1 MRSNENDNELEDLPL
16 DPVLAKRAEHLE
28 KLKEMLIKTIEAK
41 KKNTFFEKSA
51 NKERVNLGIEGIERI
66 AYDMPR
72 RNSIIILNGPFGSGM
87 TIFALK
93 FLYHG
98 ITKENENGIYIS
110 FDEGKESILN
120 TAKVFGMDFYELER
134 QKKFL
139 FLEYPYNE
147 LNHFDDK
154 DSVIKDFIYTI
165 NAQRLVID
173 CITPFMLLHENEF
186 ILRKRT
192 KELFERL
199 KSWNCTTLMIAEN
212 LTIEEA
218 NRNPFVKLAD
228 GFIQFYFEKMGNK
241 RMREIEITKLR
252 GCSHSYETFEF
263 EIDQKF
269 GIRILGKEKEKI
281 SKKKVEKK

>member
-1 MRSNENDNELEDLPL
+1 MIIDDDGNELEELPL

-41 KKNTFFEKSA
+41 RKNLALEKS
-51 NKERVNLGIEGIERI
+51 NVKNFVNLGIDGIEKI

-120 TAKVFGMDFYELER
+120 TAKVFGMDFYDLER
-134 QKKFL
+134 QKKFI

-154 DSVIKDFIYTI
+154 DSVIKDFIDTI

-173 CITPFMLLHENEF
+173 CITPFMILHENEF
-186 ILRKRT
+186 VLRKRT

-199 KSWNCTTLMIAEN
+199 KSWNCTTFMIAEN

-228 GFIQFYFEKMGNK
+228 GFIQFYFEKTGNK
-241 RMREIEITKLR
+241 RKREIEITKLR
-252 GCSHSYETFEF
+252 GCRHSYETFEF

-269 GIRILGKEKEKI
+269 GIKILGKENEKLVRR
-281 SKKKVEKK
+281 KR